1 MNTYKDRMSG
11 SEAIAN
17 ERHRTKMSK
26 MSFVDPVG
34 LYQLL
39 GCGSGRGR

>member
-17 ERHRTKMSK
+17 ERHETKMSK
-26 MSFVDPVG
+26 MSFEI
-34 LYQLL
+34 QLVSISNL
-39 GCGSGRGR
+39 GAGI